1 MLAVSPRLLLSS
13 PSQRIER
20 ETEPSPVLRLSH
32 SSVIWFRV
40 LVFLATLVAFGFPAE
55 RALADGNTVPGGIAG
70 VAAAEAQRRQQRVQA
85 AQTLFTAGSKAYAD
99 KSYAE
104 AMDYYKAAFETI
116 PAVPAVEDQRQIFFR
131 RYQAS
136 AYSYAVQLAEDA
148 RWEESEK
155 TLADV
160 IALAGAAGIEKDR
173 VDSQVRKM
181 LEDLRNRDD
190 RYNMATSPRHL
201 RNIDLVESN
210 LILAKGYLELGDY
223 DRAERTYN
231 QVLNVDPFSNAARRG
246 LEDVERHRM
255 NYFDVA
261 YDHTRSKRIAEV
273 MAGWETPVSPLIIG
287 NDAMISLDGVTDGG
301 SMRLE
306 RKMKDIIIP
315 SLEFNGATL
324 AEVVEFLSQKSQELD
339 ASEVDPLR
347 RGINIV
353 IDSSGMVEG
362 SNPALLPLSVKLANV
377 PLGVALKYV
386 AQQVGMDYRI
396 DNVAVSVV
404 SPLAAGS
411 GALVSRRYIVPPG
424 FISGGGGGAA
434 AGAAGP
440 ADPFADPAGD
450 GAGAIVERI
459 TARKF
464 LEDQG
469 VLFGPGASA
478 SYIAATSSLVVRNT
492 DEQLITIDNIVQSA
506 RDSGSKMVQINVK
519 MISVES
525 VALQQAGLDWL
536 LGQGNIDSGV
546 RNFFSGGTSGN
557 ASIPVSGANFPINGP
572 GGPVGTYPVTAG
584 LRTGD
589 LGASDG
595 IDNVINRVSA
605 SPGNQQAPGVF
616 AVAGVFTDPQFQV
629 VLRALSQMKGSDLLS
644 DSHVVVK
651 PGQIAKIEQVREFIY
666 PTEYDPPE
674 IPNSFG
680 VVQVGDLQI
689 TFLDQDP
696 VFPATPATP
705 TAFET
710 RRVGKML
717 EVEPTVAAD
726 NRTVS
731 LNVLLDFTDF
741 SGFIN
746 YGTPITNSAF
756 LVNGQ
761 PSVVTPNEI
770 LMPVFDAIK
779 ETTNVSVWDGQTV
792 AIGGFHGESVTASE
806 DKIPYIGDLPVLG
819 RAFRS
824 STNQTTK
831 RALTIFVTVRLIDP
845 GGNPINL
852 PVEDEA
858 PALMTQS
865 APSPPGGIPAGPPAG
880 MVYPAK

>member
-1 MLAVSPRLLLSS
+1 MILGLGVV
-13 PSQRIER
+13 I
-20 ETEPSPVLRLSH
+20 SH
-32 SSVIWFRV
+32 SPKR
-40 LVFLATLVAFGFPAE
+40 AE
-55 RALADGNTVPGGIAG
+55 ADGNGVPGGIAG

-104 AMDYYKAAFETI
+104 AMDYFKAAFETI

-136 AYSYAVQLAEDA
+136 AYSFAVQLSEDA

-160 IALAGAAGIEKDR
+160 ISLAEAASIEKDR
-173 VDSQVRKM
+173 VDPQVRKM

-201 RNIDLVESN
+201 RNIDLVESK

-223 DRAERTYN
+223 DRAERSYN
-231 QVLNVDPFSNAARRG
+231 QVLAVDPFSTAARRG
-246 LEDVERHRM
+246 LENVERHRM

-273 MAGWETPVSPLIIG
+273 MAGWETPVPPLLTG
-287 NDAMISLDGVTDGG
+287 NDAMINTDGVTDGG
-301 SMRLE
+301 STRLKK
-306 RKMKDIIIP
+306 KMKDIIIP

-324 AEVVEFLSQKSQELD
+324 GEVVEFLSQKSQELD
-339 ASEVDPLR
+339 SSEVDPLK
-347 RGINIV
+347 RGLNIV

-362 SNPALLPLSVKLANV
+362 SDPAQLPLSVKLSNV
-377 PLGVALKYV
+377 PVGVALGYI

-404 SPLAAGS
+404 SPSAASS
-411 GALVSRRYIVPPG
+411 GPLVARRYTVPPG
-424 FISGGGGGAA
+424 FISGGGGG
-434 AGAAGP
+434 GAVDAGP
-440 ADPFADPAGD
+440 ADPFAAPAGD
-450 GAGAIVERI
+450 GAGALVERI

-464 LEDQG
+464 LEDRG
-469 VLFGPGASA
+469 VVFGPGASA
-478 SYIAATSSLVVRNT
+478 TYVATSSSLLVRNT
-492 DEQLITIDNIVQSA
+492 DEQLVTIDNIVQSA

-519 MISVES
+519 MVSVES

-536 LGQGNIDSGV
+536 LGQGNIGSSA

-557 ASIPVSGANFPINGP
+557 ATIPVTGANFPFNGP
-572 GGPVGTYPVTAG
+572 GGPVGTFPVTAG

-595 IDNVINRVSA
+595 IDNVINRTSA
-605 SPGNQQAPGVF
+605 SPGNLQAPGVF

-629 VLRALSQMKGSDLLS
+629 VLRALSQMKGTDLLS
-644 DSHVVVK
+644 DAHVVVK
-651 PGQIAKIEQVREFIY
+651 PGTVAKIEQVREFIY

-674 IPNSFG
+674 IPNSLG
-680 VVQVGDLQI
+680 VAQVGNLTI
-689 TFLDQDP
+689 STPPPLAFP
-696 VFPATPATP
+696 VTPATP

-710 RRVGKML
+710 RNLGKSI
-717 EVEPTVAAD
+717 EVEPTVSAD

-731 LNVLLDFTDF
+731 LNVLMDFTDF

-746 YGTPITNSAF
+746 YGTPILNSNFTVDGRA
-756 LVNGQ
+756 
-761 PSVVTPNEI
+761 SVVTPNEI

-779 ETTNVSVWDGQTV
+779 ETTNVIVWDGQTV
-792 AIGGFHGESVTASE
+792 AIGGFHGESVTDSE

-824 STNQTTK
+824 STSQTTK
-831 RALTIFVTVRLIDP
+831 RALTIFVTVRLVDP

-858 PALMTQS
+858 PGLMTQS
-865 APSPPGGIPAGPPAG
+865 APAPLGGIPAGPPPG

>member
-1 MLAVSPRLLLSS
+1 M
-13 PSQRIER
+13 
-20 ETEPSPVLRLSH
+20 
-32 SSVIWFRV
+32 
-40 LVFLATLVAFGFPAE
+40 FLTACVAFLLPAE
-55 RALADGNTVPGGIAG
+55 RLKADGIGVPGGIAG

-104 AMDYYKAAFETI
+104 AMDYFKAAFETI
-116 PAVPAVEDQRQIFFR
+116 PAVPAVEDQRQVFFR
-131 RYQAS
+131 RYQVA
-136 AYSYAVQLAEDA
+136 AYSYAVQLADDA
-148 RWEESEK
+148 LWEESEK
-155 TLADV
+155 TLSDV
-160 IALAGAAGIEKDR
+160 IALAEAGNLEKSR
-173 VDSQVRKM
+173 VDSQVRTM
-181 LEDLRNRDD
+181 LEDLRRRDD
-190 RYNMATSPRHL
+190 RYNMATTPRHL
-201 RNIDLVESN
+201 RNVDAVESK

-223 DRAERTYN
+223 DRAEISYN
-231 QVLNVDPFSNAARRG
+231 QVLAVDPFSSAARRG
-246 LEDVERHRM
+246 LENVERYRM
-255 NYFDVA
+255 NYYDVA

-273 MAGWETPVSPLIIG
+273 MAGWETPVEPLITG
-287 NDAMISLDGVTDGG
+287 NDALINFDGVTDGG
-301 SMRLE
+301 STRIE
-306 RKMKDIIIP
+306 RKMKEIIVP

-324 AEVVEFLSQKSQELD
+324 GEVVEFLSQKSQELD
-339 ASEVDPLR
+339 ASETDPLK

-353 IDSSGMVEG
+353 IDSSGMAEG
-362 SNPALLPLSVKLANV
+362 ASPAQLPLSVKLANV

-386 AQQVGMDYRI
+386 AQQVGMDYRV

-404 SPLAAGS
+404 SSSGAGT
-411 GALVSRRYIVPPG
+411 GALVSRRYVVPPG
-424 FISGGGGGAA
+424 FISGAGGAA

-440 ADPFADPAGD
+440 ADPFAEPAAE
-450 GAGAIVERI
+450 GAGALVERI

-492 DEQLITIDNIVQSA
+492 DEQLITIDNIVQAA
-506 RDSGSKMVQINVK
+506 RDSGTKMVQISVK
-519 MISVES
+519 IVSVES
-525 VALQQAGLDWL
+525 VAMKQAGLDWL
-536 LGQGNIDSGV
+536 LGQGSIASSA
-546 RNFFSGGTSGN
+546 RTFFSGGTSGN
-557 ASIPVSGANFPINGP
+557 SAVPVSSANFPINGP
-572 GGPVGTYPVTAG
+572 GGPVGTHPVTAG

-589 LGASDG
+589 LGGSDG
-595 IDNVINRVSA
+595 IDNVINRASA

-616 AVAGVFTDPQFQV
+616 AIAGVFTDPQFQV
-629 VLRALSQMKGSDLLS
+629 VLRALSQTKGSDVLS

-674 IPNSFG
+674 IPNSFN
-680 VVQVGDLQI
+680 VLQNGGLNI
-689 TFLDQDP
+689 SGQDP

-779 ETTNVSVWDGQTV
+779 ETTNVAVWDGQTV
-792 AIGGFHGESVTASE
+792 AIGGFHGESITDSE

-824 STNQTTK
+824 STSQSNK

-858 PALMTQS
+858 SELVTQS
-865 APSPPGGIPAGPPAG
+865 APSPLGGIPAGPPPG
-880 MVYPAK
+880 IVYPAK

>member
-1 MLAVSPRLLLSS
+1 MTRLPHRSFG
-13 PSQRIER
+13 
-20 ETEPSPVLRLSH
+20 
-32 SSVIWFRV
+32 WFRGF
-40 LVFLATLVAFGFPAE
+40 VFLGLFAAFCGLPS
-55 RALADGNTVPGGIAG
+55 RLLADGNDVPGGIAG

-104 AMDYYKAAFETI
+104 AMDYFKAAFETI

-131 RYQAS
+131 RYQSS
-136 AYSYAVQLAEDA
+136 AYSFAVQLAEDA

-160 IALAGAAGIEKDR
+160 IALAEASSLEKDR
-173 VDSQVRKM
+173 VDPQVRKM

-201 RNIDLVESN
+201 RNIDQVESK
-210 LILAKGYLELGDY
+210 LILANGYLELGDY
-223 DRAERTYN
+223 DRAERSYN
-231 QVLNVDPFSNAARRG
+231 QVLNIDPFNTAARRG
-246 LEDVERHRM
+246 LENVERHRM

-261 YDHTRSKRIAEV
+261 YDHTRAKRLAEV
-273 MAGWETPVSPLIIG
+273 AAGWETPVPSLITG
-287 NDAMISLDGVTDGG
+287 NDVMINEDGVTDGG
-301 SMRLE
+301 STRLE

-324 AEVVEFLSQKSQELD
+324 GEVVEFLSQKSQELD
-339 ASEVDPLR
+339 ASEVDPLK

-353 IDSSGMVEG
+353 IDTSGAADG
-362 SNPALLPLSVKLANV
+362 ADPSRQPLSVKLTNV

-386 AQQVGMDYRI
+386 AQQVGMEYRI

-404 SPLAAGS
+404 PPASAGS

-424 FISGGGGGAA
+424 FISGGGAA
-434 AGAAGP
+434 APDAGP
-440 ADPFADPAGD
+440 ADPFAEPAGD
-450 GAGAIVERI
+450 GAGALVERI
-459 TARKF
+459 TAQKF
-464 LEDQG
+464 LEDRG

-478 SYIAATSSLVVRNT
+478 TYIAATSSLVVRNT
-492 DEQLITIDNIVQSA
+492 DEQLITIDNIVQA
-506 RDSGSKMVQINVK
+506 AKDTAPKLVQINVK
-519 MISVES
+519 MVSVES

-536 LGQGNIDSGV
+536 LGQGNIASSA
-546 RNFFSGGTSGN
+546 RTFFSGGTSGN
-557 ASIPVSGANFPINGP
+557 SAIPVSGANFPFNGP

-589 LGASDG
+589 LGSSDG
-595 IDNVINRVSA
+595 IDNVINRESA
-605 SPGNQQAPGVF
+605 SSGNQQAPGVF

-629 VLRALSQMKGSDLLS
+629 VLRALSQMKGADLLT
-644 DSHVVVK
+644 DSFVVVK

-674 IPNSFG
+674 IPNSLG
-680 VVQVGDLQI
+680 VVQQGNVIVIGEAS
-689 TFLDQDP
+689 P
-696 VFPATPATP
+696 NFPATPATP

-710 RRVGKML
+710 RKVGKTL
-717 EVEPTVAAD
+717 ELEPVVSSD

-731 LNVLLDFTDF
+731 VNVLMDFTEF

-746 YGTPITNSAF
+746 YGTPILNANF
-756 LVNGQ
+756 RVNGEAT
-761 PSVVTPNEI
+761 VVTPNEI

-779 ETTNVSVWDGQTV
+779 ETTNISVWDGQTV
-792 AIGGFHGESVTASE
+792 AIGGFHGESITDSE

-824 STNQTTK
+824 STSQSNK

-858 PALMTQS
+858 PELMTQS
-865 APSPPGGIPAGPPAG
+865 APGPLGGIPAGPPPA